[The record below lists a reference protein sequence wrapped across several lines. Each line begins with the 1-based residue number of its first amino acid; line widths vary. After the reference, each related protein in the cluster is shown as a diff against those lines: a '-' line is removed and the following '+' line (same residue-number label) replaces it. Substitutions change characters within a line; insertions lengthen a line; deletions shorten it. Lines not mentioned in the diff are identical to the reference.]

1 MMSKKLLSVM
11 LLIFPVFLARIVSA
25 HCPLC
30 TVGAGAAAA
39 GAVWLGVSKV
49 VVALFIGAF
58 AMSMGMWFAR
68 IIEKRKKFIPFQGP
82 LIIISIFLLTILPL
96 MPIIKAYGPLSV
108 QLIGDYGSLLNRTYM
123 LDYSLVSSLF
133 GGIITFVSPKI
144 NKKIREKRNGKGIP
158 FQGILLT
165 FLLLGIAAAIIQF
178 TV

>member
-1 MMSKKLLSVM
+1 MITKKILLIVM
-11 LLIFPVFLARIVSA
+11 LPFFLIFLIETVSA

-30 TVGAGAAAA
+30 TIGAGAAAA

-68 IIEKRKKFIPFQGP
+68 VIEKRKKFIPFQNP
-82 LIIISIFLLTILPL
+82 LIIIGIFLLTVLPL
-96 MPIIKAYGPLSV
+96 IPIVKVIGPLYISF
-108 QLIGDYGSLLNRTYM
+108 IGDYGMTYAFN
-123 LDYSLVSSLF
+123 YSLGSTLL

-144 NKKIREKRNGKGIP
+144 NKKVREKRNGKGIP

-165 FLLLGIAAAIIQF
+165 FLLLGVAAAIIQF
-178 TV
+178 II